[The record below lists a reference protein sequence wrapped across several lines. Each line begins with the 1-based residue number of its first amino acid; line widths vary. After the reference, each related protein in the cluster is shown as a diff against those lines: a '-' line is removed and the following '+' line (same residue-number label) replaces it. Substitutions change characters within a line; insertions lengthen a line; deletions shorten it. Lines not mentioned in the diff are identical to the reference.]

1 MHRQNLSFLLKVVK
15 SSVLSLETKPP
26 CNTNFRHRFTKM
38 SDETVQNTVESEEN
52 PQIES
57 NGETKPTEAGV
68 NTTVTA
74 AASKSDENSDKPSEA
89 GQKSIEY
96 EKYISYDDDGTAIYT
111 DPATNYKYTFDKE
124 KNQWV
129 PKDGQD
135 AATDDSGVYENEH
148 YRWCTEKNQWVLK
161 DEALAAAA
169 SAAGSGDPS
178 ALENEHYKWN
188 AETNAWEPKSDD
200 TRFATSVYKDG
211 QHLYTDPDG
220 AIYFWDEEKKAWF
233 PKIDDD
239 FLAIYQTNYGFIDNT
254 SPTTAPTAATTAA
267 AEEAA
272 SSAVTDSQHV
282 AQNDSTTNSDRA
294 SDEPQKPS
302 GKRKAPPPQWFE
314 EEPEKCTKVYVSNLP
329 DTITEEEFT
338 EVMSKCGMI
347 LRDPKTRKTKIKLYA
362 EPSGQLKGDGLVNYI
377 RVESV
382 QLAID
387 MLDGYEIK
395 GHKIKVQRAQ
405 FQMRGEYNPKLK
417 PKRNKQDKEK
427 MKKMKDKLLAWH
439 PDKMRGERGK
449 NERVVIIKN
458 LFEPSTFDNQ
468 VDLIIDYQNNVRD
481 ECVKCGT
488 VKKVI
493 VYSCE
498 PDGICEVRMS
508 DPEEADLV
516 VQMMDRRYF
525 GKRMLSAAIW
535 DGKTKYKLKETDAE
549 AKDRLSKWDEFLEQD
564 DDDDDKKPAV
574 VGATDV
580 PAAPTGAAVAT
591 NVDSSAAVSAENPS
605 ESNIKEITTA
615 TTGEAEIE
623 QTD

>member
-1 MHRQNLSFLLKVVK
+1 MHRQNLSISLKI
-15 SSVLSLETKPP
+15 TKGSEHYKEF
-26 CNTNFRHRFTKM
+26 FRYSFTKM
-38 SDETVQNTVESEEN
+38 SDETVQNTVESEE
-52 PQIES
+52 
-57 NGETKPTEAGV
+57 KPPVDAGI
-68 NTTVTA
+68 NTANVTDVT
-74 AASKSDENSDKPSEA
+74 SKSDENSEKPSEA
-89 GQKSIEY
+89 GQKAIDY
-96 EKYISYDDDGTAIYT
+96 EKYISYDEDGTAIYT
-111 DPATNYKYTFDKE
+111 DPATNYKYIFDKE

-129 PKDGQD
+129 PKDGQS
-135 AATDDSGVYENEH
+135 ATDDSGVYENEH
-148 YRWCTEKNQWVLK
+148 YRWCTEKNQWILK

-169 SAAGSGDPS
+169 AADPS

-200 TRFATSVYKDG
+200 TRFATSIYKDG

-220 AIYFWDEEKKAWF
+220 VVYFWDEEKKAWF

-254 SPTTAPTAATTAA
+254 SSTAATTTTTP
-267 AEEAA
+267 E
-272 SSAVTDSQHV
+272 SSSEPANQQLT
-282 AQNDSTTNSDRA
+282 QNDKTANKSTPANNDSA
-294 SDEPQKPS
+294 SGEPQKPS

-329 DTITEEEFT
+329 DTITEEEFI

-347 LRDPKTRKTKIKLYA
+347 LRDPKTRKMKVKLYA

-377 RVESV
+377 RIESV

-417 PKRNKQDKEK
+417 PKRNKQEKEK
-427 MKKMKDKLLAWH
+427 LKKMKDKLLAWH

-449 NERVVIIKN
+449 HERVVIIKN
-458 LFEPSTFDNQ
+458 LFEPSIFDNQ

-481 ECVKCGT
+481 ECAKCGT
-488 VKKVI
+488 VKKVVI
-493 VYSCE
+493 YSCE
-498 PDGICEVRMS
+498 PEGVCEVRMS

-535 DGKTKYKLKETDAE
+535 DGKTKFKLKETEDE
-549 AKDRLSKWDEFLEQD
+549 TKERLSKWDEFLEQD
-564 DDDDDKKPAV
+564 DDEPESAV
-574 VGATDV
+574 GV
-580 PAAPTGAAVAT
+580 PAEPTNASVAT
-591 NVDSSAAVSAENPS
+591 SVDSSAAVSTAKPIESIIETITPS
-605 ESNIKEITTA
+605 TTVE
-615 TTGEAEIE
+615 TEIE
-623 QTD
+623 QKD

>member
-1 MHRQNLSFLLKVVK
+1 
-15 SSVLSLETKPP
+15 
-26 CNTNFRHRFTKM
+26 M
-38 SDETVQNTVESEEN
+38 SDEIVQNTVGSDEN
-52 PQIES
+52 PQIDT
-57 NGETKPTEAGV
+57 NGEAKHMDAGEH
-68 NTTVTA
+68 TTA
-74 AASKSDENSDKPSEA
+74 AEAASKSDENSDKPSEID
-89 GQKSIEY
+89 GQKSVDY
-96 EKYISYDDDGTAIYT
+96 EKYISYDEDGTAIYT
-111 DPATNYKYTFDKE
+111 DPATNYEYIFDKE

-129 PKDGQD
+129 PKDGQN
-135 AATDDSGVYENEH
+135 ADDSGVYENEH
-148 YRWCTEKNQWVLK
+148 YRWCTEKNQWILK

-169 SAAGSGDPS
+169 AAAGGGDAS

-188 AETNAWEPKSDD
+188 TETNAWEPKSND

-211 QHLYTDPDG
+211 EHLYTDPDG
-220 AIYFWDEEKKAWF
+220 VVYFWEAEKKAWF

-254 SPTTAPTAATTAA
+254 STTSTTTTTT
-267 AEEAA
+267 AA
-272 SSAVTDSQHV
+272 SSAVPANEEVSQSDETTNKSPSEN
-282 AQNDSTTNSDRA
+282 NDSTTIT
-294 SDEPQKPS
+294 DEQQKPS
-302 GKRKAPPPQWFE
+302 GKRKAPPPKWFE

-347 LRDPKTRKTKIKLYA
+347 LRDVKTRKMKIKLYA

-382 QLAID
+382 QLALD

-395 GHKIKVQRAQ
+395 GNKIKVQRAQ

-417 PKRNKQDKEK
+417 PKRNKQEKEK

-449 NERVVIIKN
+449 HERVVIIKN
-458 LFEPSTFDNQ
+458 LFEPSIFDNQ

-488 VKKVI
+488 VKKVV

-535 DGKTKYKLKETDAE
+535 DGKTKYKLKETEDE
-549 AKDRLSKWDEFLEQD
+549 AKERLSKWDEFLEQD
-564 DDDDDKKPAV
+564 DEQSAKDATGDPKEPTDASV
-574 VGATDV
+574 VASVD
-580 PAAPTGAAVAT
+580 PIAAVP
-591 NVDSSAAVSAENPS
+591 VAEPTESTTTS
-605 ESNIKEITTA
+605 EEVIT
-615 TTGEAEIE
+615 AESE
-623 QTD
+623 TQPKD